1 MLHYSLIFYSSAG
14 YGMASPTFS
23 WQQFFIRFLFALI
36 LVYSSY
42 NPSGYSVYHWLIAT
56 VVDNEQAVSPPLIL
70 AVVSL
75 IIGWTIY
82 IRATLRSLG
91 LIGLG
96 LAFAFFATLIWWFID
111 SGWLALT
118 DLTILSYIILLLM
131 ALILATGMSW
141 SHIRR
146 RLSGQ
151 SDVDDISE

>member
-1 MLHYSLIFYSSAG
+1 
-14 YGMASPTFS
+14 MASPTFS
-23 WQQFFIRFLFALI
+23 WQHFFIRFLFALI

-42 NPSGYSVYHWLIAT
+42 NPSGYSVYHWLITA
-56 VVDNEQAVSPPLIL
+56 VIDNEQAVSPPLIL

-75 IIGWTIY
+75 LIGWTIY

-91 LIGLG
+91 IIGLA
-96 LAFAFFATLIWWFID
+96 LAFAFFTALIWWFID
-111 SGWLALT
+111 SGWVALT
-118 DLTILSYIILLLM
+118 DLTILSYVILLLI

-151 SDVDDISE
+151 SDIDDISD